1 MQVAFEEKEWEL
13 DQLEKLKEE
22 QEAEIDED
30 NEPLFYE
37 SMCRAVVLAVWCCVN
52 GRGGV
57 VGCGRV
63 VGGRRSE
70 RSRVSMGA
78 FLFVGGPLR
87 MVGEQRDGRGVRL
100 RWQLWA

>member
-37 SMCRAVVLAVWCCVN
+37 STWSWFDFCDWVFDGLER
-52 GRGGV
+52 
-57 VGCGRV
+57 RV
-63 VGGRRSE
+63 VVE
-70 RSRVSMGA
+70 WMC
-78 FLFVGGPLR
+78 P
-87 MVGEQRDGRGVRL
+87 E
-100 RWQLWA
+100 